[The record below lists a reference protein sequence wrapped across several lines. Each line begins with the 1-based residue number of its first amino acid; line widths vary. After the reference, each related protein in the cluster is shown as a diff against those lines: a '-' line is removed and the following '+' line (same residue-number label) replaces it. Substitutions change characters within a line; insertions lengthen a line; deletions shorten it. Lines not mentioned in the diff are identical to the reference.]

1 VVSTAPDIRASR
13 AATGART
20 EMAGE
25 RNLPSLGLEDHD
37 RLNKELGGGIPRGSI
52 VLAEGDYGA
61 GKSALSQRLTYGLC
75 QTGTSVTY
83 LSTELTIGGFIDQMH
98 SLSYDVVDHLL
109 EEQLLF
115 LHADID
121 TGGVLS
127 GGSGGGDTDTER
139 MDLLSSLM
147 EAETMWEPEVIIID
161 TFDAILR
168 NDPTFEALIRQNEER
183 QAALEI
189 ISFFR
194 DIISSGKVIVLTVDP
209 STVDEE
215 AIGPFRAI
223 ADVFFELEMI
233 EVGND
238 VRRQIAV
245 KRFAGM
251 GEQVGDSIGYSV
263 RSGTGIVIEN
273 RSIA

>member
-1 VVSTAPDIRASR
+1 MQNTRHIR
-13 AATGART
+13 
-20 EMAGE
+20 
-25 RNLPSLGLEDHD
+25 SLGLEDHD

-52 VLAEGDYGA
+52 VLMEGDYGA
-61 GKSALSQRLTYGLC
+61 GKSAISQRIAYGFC
-75 QTGTSVTY
+75 EEETTVSF
-83 LSTELTIGGFIDQMH
+83 LSTELTISGFLDQMN

-109 EEQLLF
+109 DERLLF
-115 LHADID
+115 LHADLD

-127 GGSGGGDTDTER
+127 GKSDEDSR
-139 MDLLSSLM
+139 MDLLTRLM
-147 EAETMWEPEVIIID
+147 DAETMWTADVVVVD

-168 NDPTFEALIRQNEER
+168 NDPTFEALIRKNEER

-194 DIISSGKVIVLTVDP
+194 DMISEGKIIVLTVDP
-209 STVDEE
+209 STVDGD

-223 ADVFFELEMI
+223 ADVFIELEMI

-238 VRRQIAV
+238 VRRQVSV

-251 GEQVGDSIGYSV
+251 GEQVGDTIGYSV
-263 RSGTGIVIEN
+263 RSGTGIVIES
-273 RSIA
+273 RSVA